1 MMTVLSQRQQ
11 NLAALMQPKSVA
23 IVGASDDV
31 VRISGRPLRYLKE
44 SGFKGA
50 ILPVNPRRDSVQGLK
65 SYPSIVALP
74 EVPDVAMLAVPAH
87 LIPESVRACAALG
100 VKAVVIFSSG
110 FAETSIEGGRA
121 QQEIRDIARATGMRL
136 LGPNC
141 LGLFNSALGFYGTFA
156 SALDLG
162 LPEAGGVAVASQ
174 SGAYGAHVA
183 YLAQQRG
190 MGVRYFVSTGNEAD
204 VEIGE
209 VLLWLACDP
218 DVRVIVAYAEGVRDS
233 RTFIEAL
240 RVAHERRI
248 PIVMMKVGRSARGA
262 GAIDSHTAALAGE
275 DAVYDALFRQYGVH
289 RALTTD
295 EQIDVTYACAR
306 GIYPRTRKLGIVT
319 VSGGVGIQSC
329 DAAERYG
336 LDVAPMPASAQ
347 ATLKALL
354 PYAAVENPVDV
365 TAQALV
371 DMSVL
376 TKSLETML
384 QACDYE
390 ALLGVF
396 LTVPASRPF
405 AVPLRE
411 AIARA
416 AQDHRDRLIVLCMVA
431 DVDIVRSYEAMG
443 FLVYEDAYRAVAAIA
458 ALTALRESHD
468 RGLTS
473 RPVVRAAPPID
484 MLEVSEHDAKRL
496 LAEAGIPLLPERLVN
511 SVAEALGAADAVGY
525 PVAMK
530 IVSPQ
535 IPHKTEVGGV
545 LLDVENAQAVEAGY
559 GRITQRALASVPHA
573 RIDGVLVAPMAPA
586 GVDTI
591 VGVHRDATFGQVV
604 MFGLGGIF
612 VEVLKDVTFRL
623 APFDEAHARGMI
635 TQIAGYA
642 LLDGARGMARSDV
655 DALARVLAKISQ
667 FAAAHADDIESID
680 INPLRVLPQGRGVV
694 ALDALI
700 VPRRAHAN
708 PSSGGA

>member
-1 MMTVLSQRQQ
+1 MSAAKQRQQ
-11 NLAALMQPKSVA
+11 NLDALMRPTSVA

-50 ILPVNPRRDSVQGLK
+50 ILPVNPRRDVVQGLK
-65 SYPSIVALP
+65 SYPSIAALP
-74 EVPDVAMLAVPAH
+74 EVPDVAMLAVAAH
-87 LIPESVRACAALG
+87 LVPESVRACAALG

-110 FAETSIEGGRA
+110 FAETSIDGARA
-121 QQEIRDIARATGMRL
+121 QREMQEIARASGMRL

-162 LPEAGGVAVASQ
+162 FPEAGGVAVASQ

-218 DVRVIVAYAEGVRDS
+218 DVRVIVAYAEGLRDS

-240 RVAHERRI
+240 RIAHERRI

-275 DAVYDALFRQYGVH
+275 DAVYEALFREYGVH

-295 EQIDVTYACAR
+295 EQIDVAYACAR
-306 GIYPRTRKLGIVT
+306 GVYPRTRKLGIVT

-336 LDVAPMPASAQ
+336 LDVSPMPASAQ
-347 ATLKALL
+347 AALKALL

-376 TKSLETML
+376 TTSLATML
-384 QACDYE
+384 QAGDYE

-411 AIARA
+411 AIAKA
-416 AQDHRDRLIVLCMVA
+416 AQHHRDRLIVLCMVA
-431 DVDIVRSYEAMG
+431 DTDIVRSYEAMG

-458 ALTALRESHD
+458 ALTALRESYD
-468 RGLTS
+468 RGLDPKPAVQS
-473 RPVVRAAPPID
+473 AMPIG
-484 MLEVSEHDAKRL
+484 MRELSEHGAKKL
-496 LAEAGIPLLPERLVN
+496 LAEAGIPLLPERLVRTA
-511 SVAEALGAADAVGY
+511 AEAVSAANALGY
-525 PVAMK
+525 PVVLK

-535 IPHKTEVGGV
+535 IAHKTEVGGV
-545 LLDVENAQAVEAGY
+545 LLGLENAAAVESGY
-559 GRITQRALASVPHA
+559 ELVMQRACAAVPAA

-591 VGVHRDATFGQVV
+591 VGVHRDATFGPVV

-623 APFDEAHARGMI
+623 APFDEMQARRMI

-642 LLDGARGMARSDV
+642 VLDGARGRARADV
-655 DALARVLAKISQ
+655 DALARVLARISQ
-667 FAAAHADDIESID
+667 FAASHADDIESID
-680 INPLRVLPQGRGVV
+680 INPLRVLPEGRGVV

-700 VPRRAHAN
+700 VPRRADAN
-708 PSSGGA
+708 PSSG

>member
-1 MMTVLSQRQQ
+1 MTASSQRQQ
-11 NLAALMQPKSVA
+11 NFAALMQPKSVA

-44 SGFKGA
+44 SGYTGA
-50 ILPVNPRRDSVQGLK
+50 ILPVNPRRDFVQGLK
-65 SYPSIVALP
+65 SYPSIADLP

-87 LIPESVRACAALG
+87 LIPESVRACATLG

-121 QQEIRDIARATGMRL
+121 QQEIREIARASGMRL

-141 LGLFNSALGFYGTFA
+141 LGLFNSAIGFYGTFA

-162 LPEAGGVAVASQ
+162 FPEAGGVAVASQ

-218 DVRVIVAYAEGVRDS
+218 DVRVIVAYAEGLRDS

-248 PIVMMKVGRSARGA
+248 PIVMMKVGRSTRGA

-295 EQIDVTYACAR
+295 EQIDVAYACAR
-306 GIYPRTRKLGIVT
+306 GLYPRTRKLGIVT

-416 AQDHRDRLIVLCMVA
+416 AQDRRDRLIVLCMVA

-458 ALTALRESHD
+458 ALTALRESYD
-468 RGLTS
+468 RGPAA
-473 RPVVRAAPPID
+473 RPVAQPATPIG
-484 MLEVSEHDAKRL
+484 MREVSEHDAKRL
-496 LAEAGIPLLPERLVN
+496 LAEAGVPVLPERLVN

-530 IVSPQ
+530 IVSPH

-545 LLDVENAQAVEAGY
+545 LLDVEDAEALEAGY
-559 GRITQRALASVPHA
+559 ELIMQRTRAAVPHA

-591 VGVHRDATFGQVV
+591 VGVHRDATFGPVV

-623 APFDEAHARGMI
+623 APFDDADARHMI

-642 LLDGARGMARSDV
+642 LLDGARGTARSDV

-667 FAAAHADDIESID
+667 FAASHADDIESID

-700 VPRRAHAN
+700 VPRRADAN
-708 PSSGGA
+708 PSSGGG

>member
-1 MMTVLSQRQQ
+1 MSAAKQRQQ
-11 NLAALMQPKSVA
+11 NLDALMQPTSVA

-50 ILPVNPRRDSVQGLK
+50 ILPVNPRRDVVQGLK
-65 SYPSIVALP
+65 SYPSIAALP
-74 EVPDVAMLAVPAH
+74 EVPDVAMLAVAAH
-87 LIPESVRACAALG
+87 LVPESVRACAALG

-110 FAETSIEGGRA
+110 FAETSIEGARA
-121 QQEIRDIARATGMRL
+121 QREMQQIARASGMRL

-162 LPEAGGVAVASQ
+162 FPEAGGVAVASQ

-209 VLLWLACDP
+209 VLLWLARDP
-218 DVRVIVAYAEGVRDS
+218 DVRVIIAYAEGLRDS

-240 RVAHERRI
+240 RIAHERRI

-275 DAVYDALFRQYGVH
+275 DAVYEALFREYGVH

-295 EQIDVTYACAR
+295 EQIDVAYACAR
-306 GIYPRTRKLGIVT
+306 GVYPRTRKLGIVT

-336 LDVAPMPASAQ
+336 LDVSPMPASAQ
-347 ATLKALL
+347 ASLKALL

-376 TKSLETML
+376 TTSLATML
-384 QACDYE
+384 QAGDYE

-411 AIARA
+411 AIAKA

-431 DVDIVRSYEAMG
+431 DADIVRSYEAMG

-458 ALTALRESHD
+458 ALTAVRESYD
-468 RGLTS
+468 RGLGPKLAVQS
-473 RPVVRAAPPID
+473 AAPIG
-484 MLEVSEHDAKRL
+484 MRELSEHDAKNL
-496 LAEAGIPLLPERLVN
+496 LVEAGVPLLPERLVRTA
-511 SVAEALGAADAVGY
+511 AEAASAANALGY
-525 PVAMK
+525 PVVLK

-535 IPHKTEVGGV
+535 IAHKTEVGGV
-545 LLDVENAQAVEAGY
+545 LLGLENAAAVESGY
-559 GRITQRALASVPHA
+559 ELVMQRARAAAPGA
-573 RIDGVLVAPMAPA
+573 RIDGVLVARMAPA

-591 VGVHRDATFGQVV
+591 VGVHRDATFGPAV

-623 APFDEAHARGMI
+623 APFDEMQARGMI
-635 TQIAGYA
+635 RQIAGYA
-642 LLDGARGMARSDV
+642 LLDGARGMARADV
-655 DALARVLAKISQ
+655 DALAQVLARVSQ
-667 FAAAHADDIESID
+667 FAASHAEDIESID
-680 INPLRVLPQGRGVV
+680 INPLRVLPEGRGVV

-700 VPRRAHAN
+700 VPRRADAN
-708 PSSGGA
+708 PSSG

>member
-1 MMTVLSQRQQ
+1 MSAAKQRQQ
-11 NLAALMQPKSVA
+11 NLDALMRPTSVA

-50 ILPVNPRRDSVQGLK
+50 VLPVNPRRDTVQGLK
-65 SYPSIVALP
+65 SYPSIAALP
-74 EVPDVAMLAVPAH
+74 EVPDVAMLAVAAH
-87 LIPESVRACAALG
+87 LVPESVRACAALG

-110 FAETSIEGGRA
+110 FAETSIEGARA
-121 QQEIRDIARATGMRL
+121 QREMQGIARASGMRL

-162 LPEAGGVAVASQ
+162 FPEAGGVAVASQ

-183 YLAQQRG
+183 YLAQRRG
-190 MGVRYFVSTGNEAD
+190 LGVRYFVSTGNEAD

-218 DVRVIVAYAEGVRDS
+218 DVRVIVAYAEGLRDS

-240 RVAHERRI
+240 RIAHERRI

-275 DAVYDALFRQYGVH
+275 DAVYEALFREYGVH

-295 EQIDVTYACAR
+295 EQIDVAYACAR
-306 GIYPRTRKLGIVT
+306 GLYPRTRKLGIVT
-319 VSGGVGIQSC
+319 VSGGVGIQTC

-336 LDVAPMPASAQ
+336 LDVSPMPASAQ
-347 ATLKALL
+347 AALKALL

-376 TKSLETML
+376 TTSLATML
-384 QACDYE
+384 QAGDYE

-405 AVPLRE
+405 AAPLRE
-411 AIARA
+411 AIAKA
-416 AQDHRDRLIVLCMVA
+416 AQHHRDRLIVLCMVA
-431 DVDIVRSYEAMG
+431 DADIVRSYEAMG

-458 ALTALRESHD
+458 ALTVLRERYD
-468 RGLTS
+468 RGLDPKPAVQSAT
-473 RPVVRAAPPID
+473 PID
-484 MLEVSEHDAKRL
+484 TRELSEHDAKKL
-496 LAEAGIPLLPERLVN
+496 LAEVGIPLLPERLVR
-511 SVAEALGAADAVGY
+511 SGAEAVSAANALGY
-525 PVAMK
+525 PVALK
-530 IVSPQ
+530 IVSAQ
-535 IPHKTEVGGV
+535 IAHKTEIGGV
-545 LLDVENAQAVEAGY
+545 LLGVGDAAAVASGY
-559 GRITQRALASVPHA
+559 ERVMQRAGAAVPAA

-591 VGVHRDATFGQVV
+591 VGVQRDATFGPVV
-604 MFGLGGIF
+604 MFGLGGVF

-623 APFDEAHARGMI
+623 APFDEVQARGMI
-635 TQIAGYA
+635 RQVAGHA
-642 LLDGARGMARSDV
+642 LLDGARGTARADV
-655 DALARVLAKISQ
+655 DALARVLARISQ
-667 FAAAHADDIESID
+667 FAASHADDIESID
-680 INPLRVLPQGRGVV
+680 VNPLRVLPEGRGVV

-700 VPRRAHAN
+700 VPRRADAN
-708 PSSGGA
+708 PSSG